1 MKTGECASTVT
12 ETFNFEANTKFNELL
27 NAKQLTSRKGMV
39 IASLNVNSLL
49 SHHDEIVSLIKEQG
63 IHFLAL
69 NETKIDENCFSKVLQ
84 IAGYNFERLDRDRA
98 GGGVDFYIRDTFKYI
113 VRKDAPSSSLELICA
128 KITPSKSSPFCILSW
143 YRPPSSAID
152 IFNTL
157 EQVLRFFESEGKE
170 IILIGDTNCNLFS
183 GSKVSSEHLV
193 PNHVERI

>member
-1 MKTGECASTVT
+1 M
-12 ETFNFEANTKFNELL
+12 L
-27 NAKQLTSRKGMV
+27 NAKQLASRKGMV
-39 IASLNVNSLL
+39 IASLNVNSHL

-69 NETKIDENCFSKVLQ
+69 NETKIDENCSSEVLQ

-98 GGGVDFYIRDTFKYI
+98 GGGVAFYIRDTIKYI

-128 KITPSKSSPFCILSW
+128 EITPPKSSPFCILSW

-152 IFNTL
+152 IFNAL
-157 EQVLRFFESEGKE
+157 RFFEQVLRFFESEGKE

-193 PNHVERI
+193 SNHVKRI